1 MAALIFVC
9 SVLVQKVT
17 CAYIPNHIIILESQ
31 RTTASFQAIHNSYYT
46 RRIQSIPNYSSFQS
60 FCGDSRTSCG
70 WQSPR
75 AETTQHHS
83 RRSKNNHHNPQL
95 YTQYSLRPTP
105 SSSSFLSFCSESR
118 VNCCNTPDW
127 VEATQHIPGNLI
139 KHHTRQLNQSHTRQQ
154 NPALHQAGQP
164 RIIPVR
170 STQNHTRQFNPAHT
184 RQLNPASYQAIQ
196 SSIIWGYL
204 ETTIT
209 TQLVNYTP
217 C

>member
-1 MAALIFVC
+1 MTLFQIHLSENTQKRNVHEKLTGWTCYFIKIPSRQGSHQSGVKVHRSAQSNSFNSHASTVIKERYDCQPTDHFSATKVAALIFVC

-105 SSSSFLSFCSESR
+105 I
-118 VNCCNTPDW
+118 T
-127 VEATQHIPGNLI
+127 
-139 KHHTRQLNQSHTRQQ
+139 
-154 NPALHQAGQP
+154 
-164 RIIPVR
+164 
-170 STQNHTRQFNPAHT
+170 
-184 RQLNPASYQAIQ
+184 ASY
-196 SSIIWGYL
+196 S
-204 ETTIT
+204 
-209 TQLVNYTP
+209 
-217 C
+217 